1 MSCKVLYG
9 DNLTVM
15 PTLDANSVDA
25 IVTDPPY
32 GLEFM
37 GREWDGAD
45 GFRRSLNEADVGRD
59 NAFGRLSAKA
69 PEYRTAGTGRK
80 GKPGIGERETE
91 WVSNQGWNQFRCQ
104 SCGHLFHGGSP
115 CNCAN
120 PQPVRADN
128 RWNLFQAWCE
138 AWARE
143 CLRILKP
150 GGYLVSFGGTRT
162 YHRLVCG
169 LEDAGFEIR
178 DQVQWIYGT
187 GFPKSKASLKPAHE
201 PIAVARKPMI
211 GTLAANMEK
220 YGVGVFNIDAC
231 RVEVAGAHPRSDREG
246 EASANRRYTAKGS
259 TNFAPTPGPRGGS
272 PEGRYPTNIIHDG
285 SDEVVAGFP
294 QSAGQLATSRSDSKT
309 KTNLIYGKMRHDPE
323 PQEPQEP
330 RGDTGSAARFFYHAK
345 ADKKDRAGSKHPT
358 VKPVDLI
365 AYLCRLVTPSGGVVL
380 DPFGGSGTLAEA
392 CAREGLDC
400 ILIEREAEYFAD
412 IERRVAAL

>member
-1 MSCKVLYG
+1 MPVRLGLVNIAPSWHDGVSKLEGPRVSCKVLYG

-15 PTLDANSVDA
+15 PTLDANSIDA

-37 GREWDGAD
+37 GKDWDGSD
-45 GFRRSLNEADVGRD
+45 GFRRSLNEADVGRA
-59 NAFGRLSAKA
+59 NTFGRMSAKA
-69 PEYRTAGTGRK
+69 PEYRAG
-80 GKPGIGERETE
+80 
-91 WVSNQGWNQFRCQ
+91 
-104 SCGHLFHGGSP
+104 
-115 CNCAN
+115 A
-120 PQPVRADN
+120 
-128 RWNLFQAWCE
+128 LFQEWCE

-143 CLRILKP
+143 CLRVLKP
-150 GGYLVSFGGTRT
+150 GGYIVAFGGTRT

-178 DQVQWIYGT
+178 DQIQWIYGT

-201 PIAVARKPMI
+201 PIAVARKPMN
-211 GTLAANMEK
+211 GTLAVNMEK

-231 RVEVAGAHPRSDREG
+231 RVEVAGARPRGDREG
-246 EASANRRYTAKGS
+246 EASANRRYTARGS

-294 QSAGQLATSRSDSKT
+294 QSAGQLATSRSDNKT

-323 PQEPQEP
+323 P
-330 RGDTGSAARFFYHAK
+330 RGDAGSAARFFYHAK

-392 CAREGLDC
+392 CVREGLDS